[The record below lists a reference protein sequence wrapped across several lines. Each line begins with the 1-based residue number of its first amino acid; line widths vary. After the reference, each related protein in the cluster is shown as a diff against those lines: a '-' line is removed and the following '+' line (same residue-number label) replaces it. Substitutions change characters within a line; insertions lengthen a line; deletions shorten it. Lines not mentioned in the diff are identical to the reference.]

1 MKVKGLQVSPAEL
14 EAVLVLH
21 PKVAD
26 AAVIGVPDE
35 GREEAP
41 QAYVVKK
48 ENVSEREI
56 MEFLGGK
63 VSSVLVIWSIAKA
76 LYTFNVSN

>member
-1 MKVKGLQVSPAEL
+1 MSPAEL

-35 GREEAP
+35 RQGEAP

-48 ENVSEREI
+48 ESVSEREI

-63 VSSVLVIWSIAKA
+63 VSSVLSGLLQTLRID
-76 LYTFNVSN
+76 TFNVSN

>member
-26 AAVIGVPDE
+26 AAVSYIGVPDDRQ
-35 GREEAP
+35 GEAP
-41 QAYVVKK
+41 QAY
-48 ENVSEREI
+48 I
-56 MEFLGGK
+56 LWLGRK
-63 VSSVLVIWSIAKA
+63 V
-76 LYTFNVSN
+76 

>member
-1 MKVKGLQVSPAEL
+1 MSPAEL

-35 GREEAP
+35 RQGEAP
-41 QAYVVKK
+41 QAYVVK
-48 ENVSEREI
+48 EESVSEREI

-63 VSSVLVIWSIAKA
+63 VSSVLPGLLQKLRID
-76 LYTFNVSN
+76 TFNVSN